1 MKKLLLVLLFSPLF
15 FTICHAEGLSGQ
27 AADLTGIYAA
37 EDSLTP
43 EEREIGG
50 RLRLD
55 GSYDHEGAL
64 RRLWQSL
71 REKLGESLRGELGPV
86 ASLAGLAV
94 FSSLACVF
102 TRSSG
107 IEAVVNLAACCAAA
121 LLTVG
126 SVDSL
131 THQCTD
137 ALARLSDYSRAVL
150 PALFTAAA
158 AGGAVVSAS
167 ARYAAAALG
176 MDVLMTVSQRLILPA
191 IYAFLALS
199 VCRSLFENAL
209 LKAVAQL
216 AKWAAV
222 TAMTGITLAFSAYL
236 GITGIVSSGADA
248 VAVKTARTV
257 LSGALPVVG
266 GILSDSASALLS
278 AASMIRNAA
287 GAYALVAVCALCVG
301 PFALLSVKFLLYR
314 MVSAAADALPEAR
327 LAGLIRDIGT
337 ACAMLLG
344 LLGSCAIMLF
354 FSIVSGMRTVSA

>member
-102 TRSSG
+102 TQSSG
-107 IEAVVNLAACCAAA
+107 IKAVVNLAACCAAA

-167 ARYAAAALG
+167 ARYAVACFAMEAMMGL
-176 MDVLMTVSQRLILPA
+176 SQRLILPL
-191 IYAFLALS
+191 IYGCLAMSIS
-199 VCRSLFENAL
+199 VSIYQSPLLRSILNLGKKLCMLTMTLMSMGFTAL
-209 LKAVAQL
+209 LGLVG
-216 AKWAAV
+216 V
-222 TAMTGITLAFSAYL
+222 
-236 GITGIVSSGADA
+236 VSQSADA
-248 VAVKTARTV
+248 AAARAVGTAIKF
-257 LSGALPVVG
+257 ALPVVG
-266 GILSDSASALLS
+266 RLMTDAAASVIS
-278 AASMIRNAA
+278 AAALVKNSV
-287 GAYALVAVCALCVG
+287 GVFGLVAVCALCLS
-301 PFALLSVKFLLYR
+301 PFAMFAVRRILFILLG
-314 MVSAAADALPEAR
+314 AAAELTVGDRLSRLLGDMSALM
-327 LAGLIRDIGT
+327 G
-337 ACAMLLG
+337 MLLG
-344 LLGSCAIMLF
+344 LIGSFGLMLF
-354 FSIVSGMRTVSA
+354 FALVAAIRTVSG